1 MTRTIVVVPTHLRS
15 YTNGQSEVEA
25 HGATLR
31 EVMLDLESRF
41 TGFRHR
47 VIDEQDRIRPHV
59 KFFVGGDEVHAIDA
73 PVGDREVQII
83 AALSG
88 G

>member
-1 MTRTIVVVPTHLRS
+1 MRVILPSHLRA
-15 YTNGQSEVEA
+15 YTAGEAEVPSL
-25 HGATLR
+25 GATLAD
-31 EVMLDLESRF
+31 VLADLEARF
-41 TGFRHR
+41 PGLRFR

-59 KFFVGGDEVHAIDA
+59 KFFVGGDEVNALSA
-73 PVGDREVQII
+73 PVGDREVQIV

>member
-1 MTRTIVVVPTHLRS
+1 MRVIVPSHLHS
-15 YTNGQSEVEA
+15 YTNGESEVEA
-25 HGATLR
+25 HGATLA
-31 EVMLDLESRF
+31 EVLDDLEARF
-41 TGFRHR
+41 TGMRFR

-59 KFFVGGDEVHAIDA
+59 KFFVGGDEASTLDT
-73 PVGDREVQII
+73 PVGPREVQIV

>member
-1 MTRTIVVVPTHLRS
+1 MRVIVPTHLRS
-15 YTNGQSEVEA
+15 YTRGESEVDAE
-25 HGATLR
+25 GATLAD
-31 EVMLDLESRF
+31 VLADLETRF
-41 TGFRHR
+41 PGLRRR

-59 KFFVGGDEVHAIDA
+59 KFFVGGDETFSLAT
-73 PVGDREVQII
+73 PVGEREVQLV

>member
-1 MTRTIVVVPTHLRS
+1 MRVIMPSHLRR
-15 YTNGQSEVEA
+15 YTHGESEIEA
-25 HGATLR
+25 KGATLA
-31 EVMLDLESRF
+31 EVLADLEARF
-41 TGFRHR
+41 TGIRFR

-59 KFFVGGDEVHAIDA
+59 KFFVGGEEVHAVDA
-73 PVGDREVQII
+73 LVGDREVQII

>member
-1 MTRTIVVVPTHLRS
+1 MIVILPTHLRS

-25 HGATLR
+25 SGATLR
-31 EVMLDLESRF
+31 DVLVDLEAHF
-41 TGFRHR
+41 TGIRHR

-59 KFFVGGDEVHAIDA
+59 KFFVGGEEAHALDTA
-73 PVGDREVQII
+73 VGDREVQII

>member
-1 MTRTIVVVPTHLRS
+1 MRVIVPSHLRS
-15 YTNGQSEVEA
+15 YTNGKEEVES
-25 HGATLR
+25 HGETLAD
-31 EVMLDLESRF
+31 VMRDLDARF
-41 TGFRHR
+41 SGLRAR

-59 KFFVGGDEVHAIDA
+59 KFFVGGEQADFLDVK
-73 PVGDREVQII
+73 VGEREVQIV

>member
-1 MTRTIVVVPTHLRS
+1 MLVIVPTHLRS
-15 YTNGQSEVEA
+15 YTHGAGEVEA
-25 HGATLR
+25 QGATLGD
-31 EVMLDLESRF
+31 VLVDLEKRF
-41 TGFRHR
+41 RGFRFR

-59 KFFVGGDEVHAIDA
+59 KFFVGGDEAKTLDV
-73 PVGDREVQII
+73 PVGDREVQIV

>member
-1 MTRTIVVVPTHLRS
+1 MTVIVPTHLRS
-15 YTNGQSEVEA
+15 YTKGQSEVEA
-25 HGATLR
+25 RGATLG
-31 EVMLDLESRF
+31 EILLDLEAHF
-41 TGFRHR
+41 TGIRHR
-47 VIDEQDRIRPHV
+47 VVDEQDRIRPHV
-59 KFFVGGDEVHAIDA
+59 KFFVGGDEAHALDT

>member
-1 MTRTIVVVPTHLRS
+1 MRVILPSHLRS
-15 YTNGQSEVEA
+15 YTNGESEVDA
-25 HGATLR
+25 HGATLAD
-31 EVMLDLESRF
+31 VLVDLESRF
-41 TGFRHR
+41 KGLRFR

-59 KFFVGGDEVHAIDA
+59 KFFVGGDEVHRLDTA
-73 PVGDREVQII
+73 VGEREVQIV